1 MLGNR
6 DKDNSNNG
14 SRGGVMAQTGTPI
27 QTQIQWKNERFFAVI
42 SKFSVVQLFT
52 FLLFTGVFAFLMDWK
67 MVWASGI
74 STLFWMI
81 IYLGYQ
87 KKHSRALFIMGGGIS
102 IIYAFYA
109 SFRFGW
115 DSGFFFLVLSVLPLS
130 FLNIQVK
137 KGTAFLLGLI
147 VGGGM
152 IGLYFLSWYILPHIV
167 LENVVLQWIFGA
179 NLIWAVVSLSV
190 IGYFFEKRA
199 GEIESSLLLANK
211 RLTNLAS
218 TDPVTNLS
226 NRRIML
232 SRIDQE
238 KEKLEQSGAA
248 FTLIMIDIDNF
259 KDINDEYGHDAGDFI
274 LVNLAAIINFIVRK
288 QDQVARWGGDE
299 FLVFLP
305 ETGAEGGRVVAE
317 KIRARII
324 TTPFIYHE
332 MDIPV
337 TVTLG
342 VSMCNTNIGIGNCI
356 RKADLALYTGKQAGK
371 NRVII
376 G

>member
-1 MLGNR
+1 MLDNQ
-6 DKDNSNNG
+6 DKESPKNSW
-14 SRGGVMAQTGTPI
+14 RGGVMAQTGTPI
-27 QTQIQWKNERFFAVI
+27 QTQILWKNERFFAVM
-42 SKFSVVQLFT
+42 SKFSVVQSFT
-52 FLLFTGVFAFLMDWK
+52 FLLFTGIFAYLMDWE

-81 IYLGYQ
+81 IYLRYQ
-87 KKHSRALFIMGGGIS
+87 KKHSRALFIFGGGIS
-102 IIYAFYA
+102 IIYTFFA

-115 DSGFFFLVLSVLPLS
+115 ESGFFFLALSLLPLS
-130 FLNIQVK
+130 FLNVRLK
-137 KGTAFLLGLI
+137 KFTAVFVGLI
-147 VGGGM
+147 IGGGV
-152 IGLYFLSWYILPHIV
+152 IGLYLFSWFIVPNIILDAAILH
-167 LENVVLQWIFGA
+167 WIFAA
-179 NLIWAVVSLSV
+179 NLVWAVLSLCV

-211 RLTNLAS
+211 RLTSLAS
-218 TDPVTNLS
+218 TDPVTNLA

-238 KEKLEQSGAA
+238 KEKLDQTGEA

-259 KDINDEYGHDAGDFI
+259 KEINDEYGHDAGDFI
-274 LVNLAAIINFIVRK
+274 LVNLANIINFIVRK

-305 ETGAEGGRVVAE
+305 ETGTEGGRVVAE